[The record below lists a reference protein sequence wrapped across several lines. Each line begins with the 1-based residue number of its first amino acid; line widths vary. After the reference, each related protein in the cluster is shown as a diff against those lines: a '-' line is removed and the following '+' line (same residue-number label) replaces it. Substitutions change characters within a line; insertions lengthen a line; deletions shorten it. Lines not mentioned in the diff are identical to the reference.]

1 MNTCSRKSAAG
12 WAVGVSCE
20 QTKNTEIEGEINSAE

>member
-1 MNTCSRKSAAG
+1 MNTCSRKSAAS

-20 QTKNTEIEGEINSAE
+20 QTKNAEIEGEINSTQ